1 MSIPDY
7 PQILVRRYPRRPFTM
22 ADVTDPATLIANDGG
37 SVPTKDELDALWPS
51 VEPEIEAEQL
61 ARRQQGKLLNTAPD
75 ALLQLLEVL
84 VDGAIDTRGALP
96 AAVKANLDA
105 TLTTRLAVARNR
117 LTQAR
122 Q

>member
-1 MSIPDY
+1 VSTPDY
-7 PQILVRRYPRRPFTM
+7 PQILVRRYPGRPFTM
-22 ADVTDPATLIANDGG
+22 QDVTDPATLIANDGG
-37 SVPTKDELDALWPS
+37 SVPGKDELDALWPS
-51 VEPEIEAEQL
+51 VEPEIEAEQT

-84 VDGAIDTRGALP
+84 ADGMIDTRGALP

-105 TLTTRLAVARNR
+105 ALTTKLATARNR

>member
-1 MSIPDY
+1 MSTPDY
-7 PQILVRRYPRRPFTM
+7 PQILVRRYPGRPFTM
-22 ADVTDPATLIANDGG
+22 QDVTDPSTLIANDGG

-51 VEPEIEAEQL
+51 VEPEIEAEQT

-84 VDGAIDTRGALP
+84 VDAAIDTRGALP